1 MKRIIVLVLCLMTA
15 VSACLAEEMPA
26 DVYSGKVKMYKKIPE
41 KTMEK
46 VFSGYMVPDC
56 EKVFSDNSAWSMDP
70 VIHNGEGWYMI
81 PDPEILDNERIR
93 ACREIAETLLK
104 TVYPEG
110 EMELIA
116 AMPCRDYIERD
127 FERMGFWDRKDGQ
140 WYYLGKALSPG
151 LEKVL
156 EAMVA
161 INGEVRERIDV
172 FNPDVLILQYHP
184 APVCGLPVGLHS
196 YRTEDPSFCLNTF
209 VFDADNYLVSA
220 SLGGGF
226 TFEQEKEALITVTE
240 KEAAAIAAQSPVLA
254 SLSSYDWREY
264 AYGPYDELLKELG
277 YAEIRHEFVNK
288 QSPLRLVMAVDSKG
302 NIRPAWEGCE
312 VMNVL
317 ADGKAVKECYDAV
330 TYFYISAEDGS
341 LRY

>member
-1 MKRIIVLVLCLMTA
+1 MKKIIVLVLCLMTA

-46 VFSGYMVPDC
+46 VFSGYMVPDS
-56 EKVFSDNSAWSMDP
+56 EKVFADNSAWSMNP
-70 VIHNGEGWYMI
+70 VIHNGEGWIVI
-81 PDPEILDNERIR
+81 PDPEIVDNERTR
-93 ACREIAETLLK
+93 ACREIAETLLE

-116 AMPCRDYIERD
+116 AMPCRDFLERD
-127 FERMGFWDRKDGQ
+127 FESWDFWDLEDGQ
-140 WYYLGKALSPG
+140 WYYLGKAETPG
-151 LEKVL
+151 LAKVL
-156 EAMVA
+156 EVMHGDR
-161 INGEVRERIDV
+161 GERWERIDE
-172 FNPDVLILQYHP
+172 FNPDVTILQYHP
-184 APVCGLPVGLHS
+184 APVCGLPVGLYS
-196 YRTEDPSFCLNTF
+196 SRTEDPSFCLNTF
-209 VFDADNYLVSA
+209 IFDADNYLVSA

-226 TFEQEKEALITVTE
+226 TFEQGEKDALTVTE
-240 KEAAAIAAQSPVLA
+240 EQAMAIARQMPVRA

-264 AYGPYDELLKELG
+264 ADGPYDELLKELG

-288 QSPLRLVMAVDSKG
+288 QSVRLVMAVDSKG

-312 VMNVL
+312 VMNVV
-317 ADGKAVKECYDAV
+317 ADGKTVKECYDAI

-341 LRY
+341 LLN

>member
-1 MKRIIVLVLCLMTA
+1 MKRIIALVLCLMA
-15 VSACLAEEMPA
+15 VVSACMAEEMPA
-26 DVYSGKVKMYKKIPE
+26 GVYTGRIKMYGKIPE
-41 KTMEK
+41 KTMET
-46 VFSGYMVPDC
+46 VFSGYMVPDS
-56 EKVFSDNSAWSMDP
+56 EKVFADNSAWSKDP
-70 VIHNGEGWYMI
+70 VIFNGEGWDVI
-81 PDPEILDNERIR
+81 PDPEILDNERTR
-93 ACREIAETLLK
+93 ACREIAETVLE

-127 FERMGFWDRKDGQ
+127 FERWDFWDREDGQ

-156 EAMVA
+156 EAMQRTC
-161 INGEVRERIDV
+161 GERRERIEE
-172 FNPDVLILQYHP
+172 FNPDVMILQYHP

-209 VFDADNYLVSA
+209 VFDANNYLVSA
-220 SLGGGF
+220 RLGGGF
-226 TFEQEKEALITVTE
+226 TFEPGKEALITVTE
-240 KEAAAIAAQSPVLA
+240 KEAEAIAAQTPVLP

-264 AYGPYDELLKELG
+264 AIGPYDELLKELG

-288 QSPLRLVMAVDSKG
+288 QSLRLVMAVDSKG
-302 NIRPAWEGCE
+302 NIQPAWEGWE

-317 ADGKAVKECYDAV
+317 ADGKIVKECYDAL
-330 TYFYISAEDGS
+330 TYYYISAEDGS
-341 LRY
+341 RLE